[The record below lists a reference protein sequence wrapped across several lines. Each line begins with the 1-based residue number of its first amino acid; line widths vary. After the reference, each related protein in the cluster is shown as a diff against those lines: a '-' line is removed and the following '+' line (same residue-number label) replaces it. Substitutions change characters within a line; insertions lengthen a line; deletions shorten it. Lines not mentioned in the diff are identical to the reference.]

1 MGRRKGREV
10 YHIHRNSKV
19 ENIPVRA
26 GITAARMA
34 APPKTNCTAVK
45 SLDNI
50 RIVLVNT
57 THPGNIGAVARA
69 MKNMGLRDLY
79 LVGPKHYPHQDAV
92 FRAANAVD
100 ILDGAVVVHS
110 FDEAIA
116 DCGLVIG
123 SSARERT
130 IPWPLLGAR
139 EAAQQAIRETVRHK
153 VALVFGREDR
163 GLTNEELQR
172 CQLHINIPSNPEYSS
187 LNVAMAVQVIV
198 YELRMAALADN
209 EPLDVMADWDV
220 PFASGDDIERFFVHL
235 EQTLSE
241 MGFLKA
247 DAPKQTS
254 ARLRRMFQRT
264 RLDLMEIQMLR
275 GILTSAQYWVRKA
288 QGK

>member
-1 MGRRKGREV
+1 M
-10 YHIHRNSKV
+10 N
-19 ENIPVRA
+19 
-26 GITAARMA
+26 
-34 APPKTNCTAVK
+34 

-79 LVGPKHYPHQDAV
+79 LVAPKHYPHEDSV
-92 FRAANAVD
+92 FRAANA
-100 ILDGAVVVHS
+100 LDVLDRAVVVPT
-110 FDEAIA
+110 FEEAIA

-123 SSARERT
+123 SSARERA

-139 EAAQQAIRETVRHK
+139 GATQQAVRETAKHK
-153 VALVFGREDR
+153 VAMVFGREDR

-187 LNVAMAVQVIV
+187 LNVAMAVQVV
-198 YELRMAALADN
+198 AYELRMAAMSEDK
-209 EPLDVMADWDV
+209 PIDIMADWDV
-220 PFASGDDIERFFVHL
+220 PFAGGQDVERFFTHL

-264 RLDLMEIQMLR
+264 RLDVMEIQMLR

-288 QGK
+288 QDK

>member
-1 MGRRKGREV
+1 M
-10 YHIHRNSKV
+10 
-19 ENIPVRA
+19 
-26 GITAARMA
+26 T
-34 APPKTNCTAVK
+34 

-79 LVGPKHYPHQDAV
+79 LVAPKHYPHEDAV
-92 FRAANAVD
+92 FRAANA
-100 ILDGAVVVHS
+100 LDVLDHAVVVQS
-110 FDEAIA
+110 FEEAIA

-123 SSARERT
+123 SSARERA
-130 IPWPLLGAR
+130 IPWPLLDAR
-139 EAAQQAIRETVRHK
+139 EATRQAVRETGRHK
-153 VALVFGREDR
+153 VAMVFGREDR

-187 LNVAMAVQVIV
+187 LNVAMAVQVIA
-198 YELRMAALADN
+198 YELRMAAFADG
-209 EPLDVMADWDV
+209 EISADAMADWDV
-220 PFASGDDIERFFVHL
+220 PFASGDDVERFFVHL
-235 EQTLSE
+235 EQTLTE

-288 QGK
+288 RGE

>member
-1 MGRRKGREV
+1 V
-10 YHIHRNSKV
+10 N
-19 ENIPVRA
+19 P
-26 GITAARMA
+26 
-34 APPKTNCTAVK
+34 
-45 SLDNI
+45 LDNI

-79 LVGPKHYPHQDAV
+79 LVAPKHYPHEEALS
-92 FRAANAVD
+92 RASNA
-100 ILDGAVVVHS
+100 LDVLDRAVVVTS

-123 SSARERT
+123 SSARERA

-139 EAAQQAIRETVRHK
+139 EASQQAVRESAQHK
-153 VALVFGREDR
+153 IAVVFGREDR

-172 CQLHINIPSNPEYSS
+172 CQLHINIPSNPAYSS
-187 LNVAMAVQVIV
+187 LNVAMAVQVIA
-198 YELRMAALADN
+198 YELRMAALAN
-209 EPLDVMADWDV
+209 ETSSHLMADWDV
-220 PFASGDDIERFFVHL
+220 PFANSEDVERFFVHL
-235 EQTLSE
+235 EETLSQ

-247 DAPKQTS
+247 HAPKQTA

-264 RLDLMEIQMLR
+264 RLDAMEIQILR

-288 QGK
+288 HDK